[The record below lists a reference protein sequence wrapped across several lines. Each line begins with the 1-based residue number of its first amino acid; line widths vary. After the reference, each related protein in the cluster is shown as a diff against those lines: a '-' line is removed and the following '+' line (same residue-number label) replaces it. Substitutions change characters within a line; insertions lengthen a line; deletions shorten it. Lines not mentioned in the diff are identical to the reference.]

1 VNAAKLPPQAWTA
14 EPRAAAMLDALGVG
28 ADEVRM
34 VGGAVRDALLGV
46 ASADIDLAT
55 VHPPEE
61 VTRRAEAAGCK
72 AVPTGIEHGT
82 VTVIAGG
89 RPFEVTTLRRDVST
103 DGRRATVAFT
113 HEWREDAA
121 RRDFTMNAL
130 YARPLTG
137 ELIDYFGGV
146 DDLAGG
152 RVRFIGEA
160 AARIAEDHL
169 RILRFFRF
177 HARFGR
183 GAPDADGLAACVARR
198 NDLMALS
205 RERVRDELLK
215 LLAVGDPVP
224 TVALMVAEHVL
235 EPVLP
240 EVRDV
245 AALAA
250 LVRAEA
256 AAACAEA
263 PPALAVSP
271 LRRLAALLPADAAVL
286 ESVAYR
292 LRLSTAERK
301 RLEAAALR
309 GGALPETLSELAY
322 WNGPEIAAD
331 LWLLSGRAP
340 GALAALAAWS
350 RPKLPLSGGDL
361 IAAGMDPG
369 PAVAARLKRI
379 EESWVASGFTLGRD
393 ELLRTR

>member
-1 VNAAKLPPQAWTA
+1 VSAAKLPPQSWAA
-14 EPRAAAMLDALGVG
+14 EPAAAALLETLGAA

-34 VGGAVRDALLGV
+34 VGGAVRDALLGL

-55 VHPPEE
+55 VHPPDE
-61 VTRRAEAAGCK
+61 VIRRAEAAGLK

-113 HEWREDAA
+113 HDWREDAA

-137 ELIDYFGGV
+137 EVVDLFGGT
-146 DDLAGG
+146 DDLARGC
-152 RVRFIGEA
+152 VRFIGDA

-183 GAPDADGLAACVARR
+183 RAPDPEGLAACVARR
-198 NDLMALS
+198 NDLMAIS
-205 RERVRDELLK
+205 RERVRDELMK
-215 LLAVGDPVP
+215 LLAVADPAP
-224 TVALMVAEHVL
+224 TVELMIAGRVL

-240 EVRDV
+240 ELRDV

-250 LVRAEA
+250 LLRAEA
-256 AAACAEA
+256 AAVGAET

-271 LRRLAALLPADAAVL
+271 LRRLAALLPADAATL
-286 ESVAYR
+286 ERVAHR

-301 RLEAAALR
+301 RLAATALR
-309 GGALPETLSELAY
+309 CGALPDSVSELAY
-322 WNGPEIAAD
+322 WHGPEIAAD
-331 LWLLSGRAP
+331 LWLLAGRAP
-340 GALAALAAWS
+340 QALAALSAWI

-361 IAAGMDPG
+361 IAAGMAPG

-379 EESWVASGFTLGRD
+379 EERWVASGFELGRA
-393 ELLRTR
+393 ELMGG